1 VKRCCKPAQSN
12 TQNSLFQPI
21 QKEFFMTL
29 FNLSQTKLKQ
39 QSGFL
44 CYKLTGLN
52 KFPISE
58 MLFERDTSTYL
69 WGILIIVLQI
79 SNMVLTFVSV
89 YEYMYVTT
97 DE

>member
-1 VKRCCKPAQSN
+1 
-12 TQNSLFQPI
+12 
-21 QKEFFMTL
+21 MTL

-39 QSGFL
+39 QPCFL

-52 KFPISE
+52 KFTISE
-58 MLFERDTSTYL
+58 MLFERDTSTYMYL